1 MRLPRLAA
9 LLALA
14 ILLPLPAFA
23 DASLATYDA
32 ARDALLAVW
41 AELPLT
47 VRNVTLTREI
57 AAGYGS
63 YQPRENHAY
72 QVGEQIHVYVEVLGY
87 GWRDNGDGTL
97 SSLLD
102 ADLNLLDAAGNK
114 LATQTKFLDSEQVS
128 RQKLLETY
136 LTLNAS
142 LSSFEPGDYQLQFVL
157 HDLAGHKDT
166 IFAVPVTLVGDASS
180 SAPAEAPS
188 SAAQ

>member
-1 MRLPRLAA
+1 MRLTPFAA
-9 LLALA
+9 LLAVVALT
-14 ILLPLPAFA
+14 PLPAFA

-57 AAGYGS
+57 ATGYGA
-63 YQPRENHAY
+63 YQPRDGHSY
-72 QVGEQIHVYVEVLGY
+72 SIGEQIHVYVEVLGY
-87 GWRDNGDGTL
+87 GWRDNADGTL

-102 ADLNLLDAAGNK
+102 ADLNLLDASGNK
-114 LATQTKFLDSEQVS
+114 LATQPKFLDSEQVS

-142 LSSFEPGDYQLQFVL
+142 LTSFEPGDYQLQFVL

-166 IFAVPVTLVGDASS
+166 TFAVPVTLVGDASS
-180 SAPAEAPS
+180 AAP
-188 SAAQ
+188 Q